1 MCAFNQ
7 PATIDDLYRDND
19 VALYDLWEDP
29 DEMDNLANDHNPKFD
44 AMLVPAMNDKLN
56 ELIREEL
63 GDDPD
68 IVDRPL
74 LFMGV
79 SGFKQR
85 IKR

>member
-1 MCAFNQ
+1 
-7 PATIDDLYRDND
+7 
-19 VALYDLWEDP
+19 
-29 DEMDNLANDHNPKFD
+29 MDNLANRDNPKFD
-44 AMLVPAMNDKLN
+44 EALLSSMNRKLN
-56 ELIREEL
+56 DLIAEEL

-79 SGFKQR
+79 AGFKQR

>member
-1 MCAFNQ
+1 
-7 PATIDDLYRDND
+7 
-19 VALYDLWEDP
+19 
-29 DEMDNLANDHNPKFD
+29 
-44 AMLVPAMNDKLN
+44 
-56 ELIREEL
+56 L

-79 SGFKQR
+79 AGFKQR

>member
-1 MCAFNQ
+1 
-7 PATIDDLYRDND
+7 
-19 VALYDLWEDP
+19 
-29 DEMDNLANDHNPKFD
+29 
-44 AMLVPAMNDKLN
+44 MNDKLN
-56 ELIREEL
+56 TLIRAEL

-79 SGFKQR
+79 AGFKQR